1 MTRPIQ
7 YACDPANRYC
17 ECQSCELPPV
27 RHIDLDGL
35 IKANREIR
43 AAALFAIFLA
53 IFLSVVVGAF
63 VHADRVQEI
72 VAHERRV

>member
-7 YACDPANRYC
+7 YACDHDRGYC
-17 ECQSCELPPV
+17 ECPEGLPPV
-27 RHIDLDGL
+27 REINLDGL